1 MPSVHTV
8 YPQPAN
14 HTSPMRQGQ
23 LLVPENTVAAPDGE
37 IPSAGRIDVSEPY
50 PAYSPSPAMP
60 QAVQTNSSLNS
71 ENIQTGIAPV
81 GMQSGY
87 PSFPTARQP
96 IFAQSSDVDELLV
109 APLPADIQMPPQP
122 EDDNWLAQ
130 PFPPFPALPVQPPA
144 IEMPVATQP
153 EGDAQSDVPVLARE
167 LIAPGSLQN
176 PDQALPAPPIF
187 PTVNA
192 SRPIV
197 RNVPVEQ
204 TIPESSAITREKE
217 RSAAISGITICVDE
231 HPETPPASTLPI
243 RIEPSRAAV
252 TEPKMRIVQAQAGSA
267 IEVKSPNK
275 KGTSSMKPWIALAMA
290 AVAVGVLA
298 NLPSLPSSS
307 AGAAPPPVWNTPSL
321 EEMKVQGVDGQQ
333 AKAPED
339 GSGKTA
345 EVKPA
350 EDTSKA
356 DDAAKPEE
364 DKEAQDNKQAPVVPV
379 GNAASNENVSL
390 GEYNL
395 KLDGYGK
402 GTVKVALKGFDASK
416 GGIIVTFVSYDNV
429 GQELEQ
435 IPVVVDDKGECSI
448 AFEALTPKGKKE
460 SDIAAVVISNVAGAD
475 TGQTFEE
482 AQRKL
487 GALRATFDARQVTPE
502 REEIEAKTKDV
513 ESEVVM
519 GDTRQGDGGGYQW
532 VSTHTWDDSEANSD
546 GSLSRWKPGYS
557 KDGGKYFIAH
567 DYGPYGPAIMGLSA
581 GDKVTV
587 DGIEYTIIG
596 YFDIART
603 GTAEEVREL
612 LGSKVTC
619 FQTCNGCYYRVAYG
633 KESSAS

>member
-1 MPSVHTV
+1 M
-8 YPQPAN
+8 
-14 HTSPMRQGQ
+14 
-23 LLVPENTVAAPDGE
+23 
-37 IPSAGRIDVSEPY
+37 
-50 PAYSPSPAMP
+50 
-60 QAVQTNSSLNS
+60 
-71 ENIQTGIAPV
+71 
-81 GMQSGY
+81 
-87 PSFPTARQP
+87 
-96 IFAQSSDVDELLV
+96 FAQSSDVDELLV
-109 APLPADIQMPPQP
+109 TPLPADIQMPPQP
-122 EDDNWLAQ
+122 GDDGWLDQ
-130 PFPPFPALPVQPPA
+130 SFPPFPALPVQPPVM
-144 IEMPVATQP
+144 EMPAAP
-153 EGDAQSDVPVLARE
+153 YPAEEPQSDVPVLARE
-167 LIAPGSLQN
+167 FLAPGSLQN

-197 RNVPVEQ
+197 RIIPVEQ

-217 RSAAISGITICVDE
+217 RNAAISGITIRMDE

-267 IEVKSPNK
+267 VEVGRPDK
-275 KGTSSMKPWIALAMA
+275 KGASSVKPWIALAMA

-307 AGAAPPPVWNTPSL
+307 AGAAPAPVWRTPSL
-321 EEMKVQGVDGQQ
+321 EEMKSQGVDEQQ
-333 AKAPED
+333 AQPTEN
-339 GSGKTA
+339 GSGENA
-345 EVKPA
+345 EQKPA
-350 EDTSKA
+350 EDTSKT
-356 DDAAKPEE
+356 DDAAKPAEG
-364 DKEAQDNKQAPVVPV
+364 DDSQDNKQAPVVPV
-379 GNAASNENVSL
+379 GNEASNDDVSL
-390 GEYNL
+390 GEYNIE
-395 KLDGYGK
+395 LDGYGK
-402 GTVKVALKGFDASK
+402 GTVKVSLKGFDSSK
-416 GGIIVTFVSYDNV
+416 GSIIVTFVSYDNV
-429 GQELEQ
+429 GRELER
-435 IPVVVDDKGECSI
+435 IPVVVDGKGECSI
-448 AFEALTPKGKKE
+448 TFEALTPKGKKE

-487 GALRATFDARQVTPE
+487 GALRATFDARKITPE

-557 KDGGKYFIAH
+557 KEGGKYFIAH

-612 LGSKVTC
+612 LGDKVTC
-619 FQTCNGCYYRVAYG
+619 FQTCNDRYYRVAYG
-633 KESSAS
+633 KETSDS